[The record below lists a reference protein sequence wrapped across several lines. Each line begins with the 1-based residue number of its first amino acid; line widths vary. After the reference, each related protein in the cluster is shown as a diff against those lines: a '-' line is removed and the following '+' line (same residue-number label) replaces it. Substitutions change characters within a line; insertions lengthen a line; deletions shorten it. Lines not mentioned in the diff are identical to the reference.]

1 MRVLIQ
7 LAFLVMLGTSIS
19 ACAIVYKLPTR
30 QGNVIDQK
38 QLDKLK
44 LGMTRQQV
52 SYVMGTPI
60 AQSPFDDNRWDYV
73 GYYKPARGKS
83 SSRNVTL
90 YFEGDSLTR
99 MVGVEEPAN
108 DKSASAPDAKTIYR
122 EQKKDENDATR
133 GNDPIPSGVVIT
145 PPTTPTP

>member
-1 MRVLIQ
+1 M
-7 LAFLVMLGTSIS
+7 
-19 ACAIVYKLPTR
+19 
-30 QGNVIDQK
+30 
-38 QLDKLK
+38 
-44 LGMTRQQV
+44 
-52 SYVMGTPI
+52 
-60 AQSPFDDNRWDYV
+60 
-73 GYYKPARGKS
+73 
-83 SSRNVTL
+83 TL